1 VPGWTPSRLYGRWYS
16 SATALYAATRLPQR
30 DTGSTETGAQALS
43 AALDHVGGPAL
54 TPDSTAVLQA
64 LADQPAPLGFDQAT
78 YRAQRQNMLRQL
90 IATSP
95 DYQVC

>member
-16 SATALYAATRLPQR
+16 SATALYAATRLPQH